1 MAENTSEQAGAGAVP
16 RHVAI
21 IMDGNGRWARAR
33 HLPRGAGHRAGVKS
47 VRAVVEESIRQGV
60 QVLTLFAFSSE
71 NWRRPRPEVDFLM
84 QLFLT
89 ALRSEVKKLKENG
102 GRLRVIG
109 DLGAFP
115 ERLRLEIAE
124 AEVAT
129 AANTKL
135 TLQIAAN
142 YGGRWDLTEATRR
155 IAQAAVAGHLDPATL
170 TEATLATQLA
180 TAGLPDPDLFIRT
193 GGERRLSNFLLW
205 QSAYAEL
212 YFTDLMWPDFGA
224 AAYAEALADFG
235 RRQRRFG
242 QTSEQVMGQGAQA
255 LDSAPE
261 SPHDPDRESSWP

>member
-1 MAENTSEQAGAGAVP
+1 
-16 RHVAI
+16 
-21 IMDGNGRWARAR
+21 
-33 HLPRGAGHRAGVKS
+33 
-47 VRAVVEESIRQGV
+47 
-60 QVLTLFAFSSE
+60 
-71 NWRRPRPEVDFLM
+71 M

-89 ALRSEVKKLKENG
+89 ALRSEVKKLKQNG

-155 IAQAAVAGHLDPATL
+155 IAQAAVAGRLDPDTL
-170 TEATLATQLA
+170 SEVTLATQLA
-180 TAGLPDPDLFIRT
+180 TAGLPDPDFFIRT

-224 AAYAEALADFG
+224 EAFIEALADYG

-242 QTSEQVMGQGAQA
+242 QTSEQVMGQSAQA

-261 SPHDPDRESSWP
+261 SPHDPDRVSMWR

>member
-1 MAENTSEQAGAGAVP
+1 MAENTSEQAGAVP

-60 QVLTLFAFSSE
+60 EVLTLFAFSSE

-89 ALRSEVKKLKENG
+89 ALRSEVKKLKQNG

-109 DLGAFP
+109 DLAAFP

-155 IAQAAVAGHLDPATL
+155 IAQDCRRGPAGPGQALS
-170 TEATLATQLA
+170 EATLATHLA

-224 AAYAEALADFG
+224 AAYAEALADFT
-235 RRQRRFG
+235 RAA
-242 QTSEQVMGQGAQA
+242 SVA
-255 LDSAPE
+255 SARPP
-261 SPHDPDRESSWP
+261 SR

>member
-1 MAENTSEQAGAGAVP
+1 MAENTSEQAGAVP

-60 QVLTLFAFSSE
+60 GVLTLFAFSSE

-89 ALRSEVKKLKENG
+89 ALRSEVKKLKQNG

-109 DLGAFP
+109 DLAAFP

-155 IAQAAVAGHLDPATL
+155 IAQDSVAGRLDP
-170 TEATLATQLA
+170 EALSETSLATHLA

-212 YFTDLMWPDFGA
+212 YFTDLMWPDFGT
-224 AAYAEALADFG
+224 AAYAEALADYG

-242 QTSEQVMGQGAQA
+242 QTSEQVMGQGSRA

-261 SPHDPDRESSWP
+261 SPHDPDRVSSWP

>member
-1 MAENTSEQAGAGAVP
+1 MAIITSEQAGAVP

-47 VRAVVEESIRQGV
+47 VRAVVEESIRQRV
-60 QVLTLFAFSSE
+60 EVLTLFAFSSE

-89 ALRSEVKKLKENG
+89 ALRSEVKKLKQNG

-115 ERLRLEIAE
+115 ERLRQEIAE

-129 AANTKL
+129 AANTQL

-155 IAQAAVAGHLDPATL
+155 IAQAAVAGQLDPVTL
-170 TEATLATQLA
+170 NEATLATQLA
-180 TAGLPDPDLFIRT
+180 TSGLPDPDLLIRT
-193 GGERRLSNFLLW
+193 GGEQRLSNFLLW

-235 RRQRRFG
+235 RRHRRFG
-242 QTSEQVMGQGAQA
+242 QTSEQVMGQGSRAVN
-255 LDSAPE
+255 SAPE
-261 SPHDPDRESSWP
+261 SPHDPDRVSSWP